1 MADVWLTMLFGVLGF
16 VMRRWDL
23 PVPPMVM
30 GIILGPMA
38 EQYFLTS
45 MVSHGNDLSVFVTR
59 PVSAVALGL
68 AAAAVAWAVWRNLTA
83 RRRLAGL
90 T

>member
-1 MADVWLTMLFGVLGF
+1 MLFGVLGF

-59 PVSAVALGL
+59 PVSAVALAL
-68 AAAAVAWAVWRNLTA
+68 AAAAVAWAVWRTMKRA
-83 RRRLAGL
+83 AAAATTR
-90 T
+90 